1 MPRTPRRQFLQQA
14 ALAGGAAITV
24 PLQSLLSAAAGRG
37 VSFADGYGG
46 LRPVKDDST
55 GLPLLQLPE
64 GFRYV
69 SFGWAGDPMD
79 GGLRTPGLHDG
90 MAAFDGLDGTV
101 QLIRNHEIAAGR
113 PFDPSLAYDEGAG
126 GGTTTITFD
135 PKAGRLVSTR
145 SSIAGT
151 YRNCAGGATPWNS
164 WLTCEETT
172 MGPGAEQPSITKPHG
187 YIFEVPLEGKPSLE
201 PLTEM
206 GRFVH
211 EAVAVDPETSIVYE
225 TEDQRRAGLYRFT
238 PRTPRRLS
246 DGGRLQMLAV
256 KGKPRLDLRT
266 NQRPGTRYAVDW
278 VDIAEPTKAAV
289 DPVANDSGGVFA
301 QGFERGGAIF
311 GRLEG
316 AWYAG
321 GRVFVTSTDGGNAH
335 TGQVWELDIKEQEL
349 RLVFESP
356 GADVL
361 HMPDNLVVSP
371 RGGLVLCEDS
381 KANPCMH
388 GLTRDGKI
396 VRFAR
401 NNVVLRG
408 ERSGLSG
415 DFRNG
420 EFAGATFS
428 PDGRWLFVNMQLP
441 ALTYA
446 ITGPWERGML

>member
-1 MPRTPRRQFLQQA
+1 MRRTPRRQFLQQA

-24 PLQSLLSAAAGRG
+24 PLQSLLSAAGHG
-37 VSFADGYGG
+37 VWFADGYGP
-46 LRPVKDDST
+46 LRPVNDEST
-55 GLPLLQLPE
+55 GLPLLQLPD

-90 MAAFDGLDGTV
+90 MAAFEGPDGTV
-101 QLIRNHEIAAGR
+101 QLIRNHEISAGR
-113 PFDPSLAYDEGAG
+113 PFDPALAYDEGAA

-135 PKAGRLVSTR
+135 PKAGRMISSR

-151 YRNCAGGATPWNS
+151 SRNCAGGATPWNS

-172 MGPGAEQPSITKPHG
+172 MGPGVDQPTITKPHG
-187 YIFEVPLEGKPSLE
+187 FIFEVPLDGRPTLE
-201 PLTEM
+201 PLTDM

-225 TEDQRRAGLYRFT
+225 TEDQRRAGLYRFI

-246 DGGRLQMLAV
+246 NGGQLQMLAV
-256 KGKPRLDLRT
+256 AGKPRLDLRT
-266 NQRPGTRYAVDW
+266 SQRMGTRYPVKW
-278 VDIAEPTKAAV
+278 VDIAEPTRASV
-289 DPVANDSGGVFA
+289 DPIAKDSGGVCA
-301 QGFERGGAIF
+301 QGFEGGGALF

-316 AWYAG
+316 AWYSS
-321 GRVFVTSTDGGNAH
+321 GRIFVTSTDGGNAKM
-335 TGQVWELDIKEQEL
+335 GQVWELDIKEQEL

-361 HMPDNLVVSP
+361 VMPDNLVVSP
-371 RGGLVLCEDS
+371 RGGLVLCEDGG
-381 KANPCMH
+381 ANPCMH

-401 NNVVLRG
+401 NNAVLGG
-408 ERSGLSG
+408 ERSGLAG
-415 DFRNG
+415 DFRSR

-428 PDGRWLFVNMQLP
+428 PDGRWLFVNMQSP
-441 ALTYA
+441 GITYA
-446 ITGPWERGML
+446 ITGPWERGIL

>member
-1 MPRTPRRQFLQQA
+1 MRRTPRRQFLQQA

-24 PLQSLLSAAAGRG
+24 PLQSLLSAAGGG
-37 VSFADGYGG
+37 VSLADGYGP
-46 LRPVKDDST
+46 LRPANDGST

-64 GFRYV
+64 GFRYLT
-69 SFGWAGDPMD
+69 FGWAGDPMD

-90 MAAFDGLDGTV
+90 MAAFDGPDGTV
-101 QLIRNHEIAAGR
+101 RLIRNHEISVGR
-113 PFDPSLAYDEGAG
+113 PFDPALAYDPGAG

-135 PKAGRLVSTR
+135 PKAGRVITSR
-145 SSIAGT
+145 SSLAGT
-151 YRNCAGGATPWNS
+151 LRNCAGGVTPWNS
-164 WLTCEETT
+164 WLTCEETLL
-172 MGPGAEQPSITKPHG
+172 GPGPEQPTLTKSHG
-187 YIFEVPLEGKPSLE
+187 YIFEVPLDGRPSLE

-225 TEDQRRAGLYRFT
+225 TEDQRRSGLYRFI

-246 DGGRLQMLAV
+246 EGGRLQMLAIA
-256 KGKPRLDLRT
+256 GKPKLDLRT
-266 NQRPGTRYAVDW
+266 GQRAGTRYPVDW
-278 VDIAEPTKAAV
+278 VDIAEPTRASA
-289 DPVANDSGGVFA
+289 DPIARDSAGVFT
-301 QGFERGGAIF
+301 QGFDRGGAIF

-316 AWYAG
+316 AWYAS
-321 GRVFVTSTDGGNAH
+321 GRVFVTSTDGGNARA
-335 TGQVWELDIKEQEL
+335 GQVWELDIEEQEL

-356 GADVL
+356 GVDVL
-361 HMPDNLVVSP
+361 NMPDNLVVSP
-371 RGGLVLCEDS
+371 RGGLLLCEDS

-401 NNVVLRG
+401 NNVVLKG
-408 ERSGLSG
+408 ERGGLTG
-415 DFRNG
+415 DFRTG

-441 ALTYA
+441 AMTYA
-446 ITGPWERGML
+446 ITGPWERGIL